1 MKGCVIE
8 VGLEYPKELQ
18 ELNNDYP
25 LAPDKTQIKR
35 EIFPGYQL
43 KIADHNNISVCN
55 VKKSVPNFFDK
66 GKYLI
71 HYENLQLYFRLG
83 LNLKKQIAY

>member
-25 LAPDKTQIKR
+25 LAPDKTEIKK
-35 EIFPGYQL
+35 EILADYQL
-43 KIADHNNISVCN
+43 KIADHNNIPICN
-55 VKKSVPNFFDK
+55 VKKLVPNFFDK
-66 GKYLI
+66 GKYFI
-71 HYENLQLYFRLG
+71 HYENIQLYF
-83 LNLKKQIAY
+83 